1 LFCEFENAKQG
12 RRKKTFL
19 GVLLELVA
27 WGDDVWTRV
36 LLPSL
41 FSLFCVPSVRPLF
54 VLCLS
59 ALSLCPLFPPL
70 FWVLSLS
77 FFFAFLSFC
86 PPCSLPSFFFYRV
99 KLRSLSPRINISLP
113 VCSAFDGLK
122 ASTVLPLLD
131 C

>member
-1 LFCEFENAKQG
+1 MVHKLNMKKNDLRLITFALFCEFENAKQG
-12 RRKKTFL
+12 RRKKTYL

-41 FSLFCVPSVRPLF
+41 FFSLFCVPSVRPLF
-54 VLCLS
+54 VLGLS

-77 FFFAFLSFC
+77 FFWVPLLLS
-86 PPCSLPSFFFYRV
+86 SLF
-99 KLRSLSPRINISLP
+99 
-113 VCSAFDGLK
+113 SAF
-122 ASTVLPLLD
+122 VFLL
-131 C
+131 